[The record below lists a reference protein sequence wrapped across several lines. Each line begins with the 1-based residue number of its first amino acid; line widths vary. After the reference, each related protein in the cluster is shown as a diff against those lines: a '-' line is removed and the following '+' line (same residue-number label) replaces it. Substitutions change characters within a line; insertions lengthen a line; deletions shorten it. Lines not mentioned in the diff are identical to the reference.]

1 MTRLIRIL
9 VLLAPCVA
17 ASGCTI
23 CCAPFDDDYGCYG
36 GILDRVDRA
45 HGRVGSKFAAAEAGS
60 ASSEEVWMESIVE
73 DGSDERPHVAR
84 RDHNPDFD
92 LD

>member
-9 VLLAPCVA
+9 VLLAPCMA

-36 GILDRVDRA
+36 GIFDRADRA
-45 HGRVGSKFAAAEAGS
+45 HGRVGSKFAAAEGIVDAG
-60 ASSEEVWMESIVE
+60 EGEWIESIS
-73 DGSDERPHVAR
+73 DNGSDEVPHVAR
-84 RDHNPDFD
+84 REYNPDFD